1 MNVVKFAEALHGKP
15 LSEYQ
20 KKLLEFMITLPKN
33 SKVVYGRNGK
43 YILLLI
49 KEKKYDYFKRC

>member
-1 MNVVKFAEALHGKP
+1 MNIVKFEEALYGKP

-20 KKLLEFMITLPKN
+20 KKLLEFMVTLPKN

-43 YILLLI
+43 I
-49 KEKKYDYFKRC
+49 YFIVDKGEEV

>member
-1 MNVVKFAEALHGKP
+1 MNIVKFAEALHSKP

-20 KKLLEFMITLPKN
+20 KKLLEFIITLPKN

-43 YILLLI
+43 I
-49 KEKKYDYFKRC
+49 YFVFSKGEEV

>member
-1 MNVVKFAEALHGKP
+1 MTVTEYAELLNGKP

-43 YILLLI
+43 I
-49 KEKKYDYFKRC
+49 YFIVDKGEEV